1 MLEDF
6 QEQQRRRT
14 GRIRS
19 VMDLTMGG
27 LFILAGI
34 LLLMNKVGNLEDL
47 NRKALAGLF
56 ILYGIWRLYRGY
68 KKNYFNDR

>member
-14 GRIRS
+14 GRIKS

-34 LLLMNKVGNLEDL
+34 LLLMNRVGNLEDL
-47 NRKALAGLF
+47 NRKGLAGLF

>member
-68 KKNYFNDR
+68 KKNSFNDM